1 MEAKAGEVVAYNQKL
16 EDKIKRYLR
25 WEKSDQVVR
34 EPNLRTLIKDSNHIP
49 MGVTFE
55 KNTLSLH

>member
-1 MEAKAGEVVAYNQKL
+1 MAYNQKL